1 MEPMKAERDIPD
13 MGRDLWNRSYY
24 PTGPDAAA
32 LHKDW
37 FIVDAAGQTLG
48 RLAVLVSTYIRSA
61 GCRPPLFKLCS

>member
-1 MEPMKAERDIPD
+1 MAESPEMREIPD

-24 PTGPDAAA
+24 PTGADAAA

-48 RLAVLVSTYIRSA
+48 RLAVLVSTYLRSVLA
-61 GCRPPLFKLCS
+61 RQPC